1 MPQRGHNACFSLSRT
16 RHQGLGAQPAA
27 ARGACSLLLGFR
39 GTLDRDG
46 RLEHGAA
53 GANLGRLDR
62 TTEATCAGCEV
73 SCLDFFVVSV
83 ALAHLVLEVNR
94 VEISP
99 TTPHCQSH
107 IVGAHCFLPKF
118 HSYVST
124 SVMLLSYYYFSLL
137 PVFCDTHDDHEG
149 ANLDQSCQQ

>member
-1 MPQRGHNACFSLSRT
+1 MFSVYLEPDIKASRLNL
-16 RHQGLGAQPAA
+16 RLLEALAA
-27 ARGACSLLLGFR
+27 FCLGFE
-39 GTLDRDG
+39 GDG

-62 TTEATCAGCEV
+62 TTEATCAGGEV

-107 IVGAHCFLPKF
+107 IVGAHCFFAEIPLLCF
-118 HSYVST
+118 HNCDAA
-124 SVMLLSYYYFSLL
+124 LLLLFFSSSRFL
-137 PVFCDTHDDHEG
+137 
-149 ANLDQSCQQ
+149 